1 MSALA
6 DRVASAACFGQQAKA
21 SSLLLPD
28 RTWAGGPTAAAAK
41 ALVEADPWGDALAW
55 SRSDAP
61 AMGGAARV
69 AHPFQLQRSLDG
81 PSLAA
86 GAEAWRAE
94 ALSALLQ
101 GCEGLAASE
110 ARAIVDDA
118 LSGAAWVLALAAQ
131 LHLGAS
137 GASIRLAGEH
147 QAPCWKFHVDAYPF
161 RAIGTWWGPGT
172 EWVPGWAVQRAHLGC
187 GHEHPQVGGEDAVV
201 PDGDRILAQ
210 GPGTLLLM
218 PGKRWP
224 GRGGL
229 GAVHRSPSLRPGE
242 DRLVVAIEPI
252 VGR

>member
-1 MSALA
+1 MLALVEQVA
-6 DRVASAACFGQQAKA
+6 DAACFGQQARA
-21 SSLLLPD
+21 SSLLLPQ

-41 ALVEADPWGDALAW
+41 AWAEADLSGDALAW
-55 SRSDAP
+55 SRSDAL
-61 AMGGAARV
+61 ALGIGARV
-69 AHPFQLQRSLDG
+69 LRPFQLLRGLDG

-86 GAEAWRAE
+86 GAEAWCEE
-94 ALSALLQ
+94 ALAALLQ
-101 GCEGLAASE
+101 ACEGLGHSA

-137 GASIRLAGEH
+137 GVSIRLAGEH

-172 EWVPGWAVQRAHLGC
+172 EWVPGAAVQRAHLGC
-187 GHEHPQVGGEDAVV
+187 GHEHPQVGGDDAVV
-201 PDGDRILAQ
+201 PDGDRIRAQ

-224 GRGGL
+224 GRGAL